1 MKNKENRTCEIN
13 EWNIGK
19 LEIRSDCLSDINFVY
34 SFIIKEY
41 ICSQL

>member
-19 LEIRSDCLSDINFVY
+19 LEIRSDCLVTLIL
-34 SFIIKEY
+34 FIHL
-41 ICSQL
+41 S